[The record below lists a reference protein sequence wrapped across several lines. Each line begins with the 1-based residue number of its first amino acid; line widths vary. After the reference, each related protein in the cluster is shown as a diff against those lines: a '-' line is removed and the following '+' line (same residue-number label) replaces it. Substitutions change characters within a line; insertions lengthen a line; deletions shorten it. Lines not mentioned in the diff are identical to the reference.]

1 MTQYIN
7 VDGHKAVVAK
17 GSKQNGGRKIAVWHV
32 KDSDGD
38 WHTKSKNLA
47 RAKYENKNG
56 NLSRQF
62 DVDHKDNN
70 HGNDSEGNLQAMT
83 KSKNIAKGNQHR

>member
-17 GSKQNGGRKIAVWHV
+17 GSDQNHGRKIAVWHV
-32 KDSDGD
+32 KGSDGK

-47 RAKYENKNG
+47 RAKYENQHG
-56 NLSRQF
+56 SLGRQF

-70 HGNDSEGNLQAMT
+70 SHHDDEGNLQAMK
-83 KSKNIAKGNQHR
+83 KSENIAKGNQHR